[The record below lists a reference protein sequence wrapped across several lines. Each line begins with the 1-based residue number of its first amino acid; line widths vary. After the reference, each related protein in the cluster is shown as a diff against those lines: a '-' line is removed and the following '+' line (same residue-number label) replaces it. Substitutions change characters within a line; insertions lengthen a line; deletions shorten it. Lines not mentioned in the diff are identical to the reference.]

1 MVRSIDF
8 GKLNLKKVFTSENQS
23 EDTFSGPFRHGTEI
37 QWRVKEAYSVPINS
51 HNTKLYSQNK
61 LMIGFSTNRVEGTD
75 FYLVVEGGDEPRY
88 AIWNSQA
95 WIFPD
100 GHSGYGPYVL
110 IDENVRKI
118 FIQNGSH
125 GVVDIVVYESF

>member
-1 MVRSIDF
+1 MERRCPRANPYWANDLVGASP
-8 GKLNLKKVFTSENQS
+8 VTFTTS
-23 EDTFSGPFRHGTEI
+23 
-37 QWRVKEAYSVPINS
+37 
-51 HNTKLYSQNK
+51 
-61 LMIGFSTNRVEGTD
+61 RVEGTD
-75 FYLVVEGGDEPRY
+75 FYLNVEGENDARY
-88 AIWNSQA
+88 SIWNSQA

-125 GVVDIVVYESF
+125 GVVDVVVYEQS